1 MLIAVI
7 PERETGAG
15 NLEPWMVL
23 NRPFQKSTRSSFTV
37 EQYS

>member
-15 NLEPWMVL
+15 NPGALNGAQQTVL
-23 NRPFQKSTRSSFTV
+23 KMYK
-37 EQYS
+37 E